1 MKQPY
6 ITYALNAK
14 GKLVNVDSV
23 PNGKACGCFC
33 TYCGEPLLAKQGAK
47 RKHHFSHLS
56 GTECEAAYESML
68 HLLAKEKIQETFY
81 SKDTF
86 IIEFEYSSFCNIE
99 NCIFEDWG
107 TNEREH
113 NHRCCEKTMKRFDI
127 KQWYDSCEQEI
138 TYDNISRRSDL
149 KFYSKEF
156 PERKPIY
163 IEFCVTHA
171 SDEAK
176 LHSGNKI
183 IEILIEK
190 EDDVFS
196 LVENGL
202 VEKSESI
209 GPDWDNRVRKIVS
222 FYGFKTKDHNNE
234 TISREEDVTRYHLME
249 SGKIYLSNDTCNC
262 KHIERKDHRALCEVL
277 FSTYYCSC
285 VPYVENPYNI
295 AWQVFE
301 KKYNIRNCNL
311 CINYK
316 TVNPWYESNYK
327 LCRLYKHLPVPIE
340 QFKSKMFDTS
350 IAKKCRYF
358 YPVNQGVNTEDN
370 NRTLNDVSQSSYI
383 VR

>member
-14 GKLVNVDSV
+14 GKLVHIDSV

-33 TYCGEPLLAKQGAK
+33 TYCGEPLQAKQGAK

-86 IIEFEYSSFCNIE
+86 IIKFEYSSFCNIK
-99 NCIFEDWG
+99 NCIFYDWDD
-107 TNEREH
+107 REH
-113 NHRCCEKTMKRFDI
+113 NHRCWETTMKSFDI

-138 TYDNISRRSDL
+138 TYDNINRRSDL

-190 EDDVFS
+190 EEDVFS

-209 GPDWDNRVRKIVS
+209 GPVLNNRVRKIVS
-222 FYGFKTKDHNNE
+222 FYGFKNIDHNNE
-234 TISREEDVTRYHLME
+234 TISQYQQVTRFHLMK
-249 SGKIYLSNDTCNC
+249 SGKIYLSNDICNC
-262 KHIERKDHRALCEVL
+262 KHIERKDNRALCEVI
-277 FSTYYCSC
+277 FSIYYC
-285 VPYVENPYNI
+285 YHVENAFYI
-295 AWQVFE
+295 AYQIFE

-316 TVNPWYESNYK
+316 TVNRFCESNYK
-327 LCRLYKHLPVPIE
+327 LCKLYKHLQVPIE

-358 YPVNQGVNTEDN
+358 NPVNQGINTEDN
-370 NRTLNDVSQSSYI
+370 NRTLNDDCDTSYI